1 MLITGLRITGGAFFL
16 GAGLGSLFTDG
27 LGPLFTAD
35 FGASDVLDD
44 ALGALDVEEDDL
56 EAPDA
61 EDEGPDGPLAFCWVA
76 VFFSGSDLRTS
87 AAFF

>member
-27 LGPLFTAD
+27 LGA
-35 FGASDVLDD
+35 LDELD
-44 ALGALDVEEDDL
+44 EDLGALEV
-56 EAPDA
+56 
-61 EDEGPDGPLAFCWVA
+61 EDEEPVFAV
-76 VFFSGSDLRTS
+76 VFFSGSDLRTP